1 MGAEREKSKR
11 IYEASCALIPGG
23 VNSPVRC
30 FPGLDI
36 PPIIVASA
44 KGDMLYDA
52 DGQSYI
58 DYCASWGA
66 LIIGHAHEAVVQA
79 IKTQVESGTSYG
91 TATPIEL
98 DLASRIIKDYPSVEK
113 IRFVSS
119 GTEATM
125 TAIRVARAFT
135 GKDLIVKF
143 NGNYHGHSDGLL
155 IRAGSGVSFVNAEA
169 SSKGV
174 PADFV
179 KNTASL
185 PFNDIPALRE
195 FLNAN
200 ANVAA
205 IILEP
210 IVANMGVV
218 PAHSEF
224 IECLRE
230 ETENRGILL
239 IFDEVITGYR
249 VGLKGAQG
257 LYRISPDLTCFG
269 KIISGGLPA
278 AAFGGSAEIM
288 NHLAPLGE
296 VYQAGTLSGNPIAM
310 AAGIATLKEVHAPRF
325 YASLEEKVHY
335 LLDPIRTLIEE
346 RDLPICLQQAGSMFT
361 FFFGVRKVSKS
372 EDLEELDHDLFKQ
385 FFLHLFERGI
395 YFSPSPREACFVSS
409 AHKWENLE
417 RTRECIIDFLNK
429 VM

>member
-1 MGAEREKSKR
+1 MGAIREKSKR

-30 FPGLDI
+30 FPGLEI
-36 PPIIVASA
+36 PPIIVSSG
-44 KGDMLYDA
+44 KGDTLYDA
-52 DGQSYI
+52 DGECYI
-58 DYCASWGA
+58 DYCCSWGA
-66 LIIGHAHEAVVQA
+66 LIIGHAHDAVVNA
-79 IKTQVESGTSYG
+79 IKSQVNNGTSYG

-98 DLASRIIKDYPSVEK
+98 ELASQIVKDYPSVEK

-119 GTEATM
+119 GTEAVM

-135 GKDLIVKF
+135 GRDLIVKF

-155 IRAGSGVSFVNAEA
+155 VNAGSGVTFLNAEA

-179 KNTASL
+179 RNTASL
-185 PFNDIPALRE
+185 PFNDIVTLRQ
-195 FLNAN
+195 FLDAN
-200 ANVAA
+200 SNVAA

-218 PAHSEF
+218 PARRDF

-257 LYRISPDLTCFG
+257 FYRVLPDLTCFG

-310 AAGIATLKEVHAPRF
+310 AAGIATLKEVHVNRF
-325 YASLEEKVHY
+325 YQGLEEKTNY
-335 LLDPIRTLIEE
+335 LLDPIRVWIEE
-346 RDLPICLQQAGSMFT
+346 NSAPVCLQQAGSMFT
-361 FFFGVRKVSKS
+361 LFFGVRAVTKS
-372 EDLEELDHDLFKQ
+372 EDLENLDHALFKQ
-385 FFLHLFERGI
+385 FFIHLFERGI
-395 YFSPSPREACFVSS
+395 YLSPSPREACFISS
-409 AHKWENLE
+409 AHRWESLE
-417 RTRECIIDFLNK
+417 KTRECILEFLK
-429 VM
+429 KAL